1 MIDIHAHI
9 LPKIDDGPDDWKAAL
24 ALLHQGAKDGIK
36 GAVCTS
42 HIIHRLDQKTEQR
55 FNTAFRELK
64 KRADQAGI
72 QLTLWL
78 GSEIHCQSH
87 FTFTS
92 PLVTL
97 NNNGKYLLFELP
109 LGNYPV
115 NIKDQIFQMG
125 LNQITPILAHP
136 ERNVYLMQHPDTV
149 YELVNRGVLMQL
161 NAGSIL
167 GVFGKAVKK
176 AAETMLDHRLIHFV
190 GSDCHHVQT
199 RPMNLSRAY
208 QLISKRWGRETGQN
222 LFQHFPMSAVL
233 GNPIIPPHA
242 VPPDLKK
249 KKFLFF

>member
-1 MIDIHAHI
+1 MIDIHTHI
-9 LPKIDDGPDDWKAAL
+9 LPKIDDGPDDWKGAL
-24 ALLHQGAKDGIK
+24 ALLHQGEKDGID

-42 HIIHRLDQKTEQR
+42 HVIHRLDRVTEQR
-55 FNTAFRELK
+55 FTETFRELK
-64 KRADQAGI
+64 NRAEQAGI
-72 QLTLWL
+72 QVALWL

-87 FTFTS
+87 FTFS
-92 PLVTL
+92 SSLATL

-115 NIKDQIFQMG
+115 NIKEQIFQMG
-125 LNQITPILAHP
+125 LNHITPILAHP
-136 ERNVYLMQHPDTV
+136 ERNSYLMQNPGAV

-176 AAETMLDHRLIHFV
+176 AAETMLDHQLIHFV

-199 RPMNLSRAY
+199 RPMKLSRVY

-222 LFQHFPMSAVL
+222 LFQNFPMSAIL
-233 GNPIIPPHA
+233 GNQILPPPA
-242 VPPDLKK
+242 VPLNMKK
-249 KKFLFF
+249 KKWLLF